1 VSLKAPKSWAAILGG
16 AVLIVV
22 LAQIVPSSLLVLVA
36 VVVAVAA
43 VVVERSRGAARVQEA
58 EANTT
63 ALVAERNALGDIT
76 TGIAHQQAPEKT
88 FELVAK
94 YAAKLV
100 GGTAARLEPLGRAD
114 VRTAPGRVRA
124 IVMAGDE
131 KWGTLVLDGVNATDL
146 PAARL
151 QLLQNLADLAGLAVS
166 TANTRTQLLN
176 EAQRDPLTGL
186 ANQRAFRRELAE
198 EMSRA
203 RRHGRP
209 LALILLDLDNFKSVN
224 ATEGPPGGDRALTE
238 VAKRVRGALRLEA
251 HVARLGG
258 DELAVLLPEC
268 DSNGAYAVAE
278 RVRNAVRAEET
289 AAGNQVTASAG
300 VAALEPSGEGGISA
314 TGTTEELLQAADSAL
329 WSAKRIGGD
338 TTVRFTPKLSETA
351 PVSPETLRSPRA
363 AVARSV

>member
-1 VSLKAPKSWAAILGG
+1 VSLKAPKSWAATLGG
-16 AVLIVV
+16 VVAVVV
-22 LAQIVPSSLLVLVA
+22 FAQIVPSVLLVVIAIGVTAVLV
-36 VVVAVAA
+36 
-43 VVVERSRGAARVQEA
+43 EHNRGATRVLEA
-58 EANTT
+58 EANTA
-63 ALVAERNALGDIT
+63 ALVADRNALGDIT
-76 TGIAHQQAPEKT
+76 TGIAHQQPPEKT

-94 YAAKLV
+94 YAVKLV
-100 GGTAARLEPLGRAD
+100 GGTTARLDPVCRAD

-131 KWGTLVLDGVNATDL
+131 KWGTLVLEGVSANEL

-186 ANQRAFRRELAE
+186 ANQRAFHRELAE

-209 LALILLDLDNFKSVN
+209 LALILIDLDNFKAVN
-224 ATEGPPGGDRALTE
+224 HTEGEAGGDRALVE
-238 VAKRVRGALRLEA
+238 VATRIQDALRLEA

-268 DSNGAYAVAE
+268 DSNGGYAVAE
-278 RVRNAVRAEET
+278 RLRNAVRAEET
-289 AAGNQVTASAG
+289 AAGNRVTASAG
-300 VAALEPSGEGGISA
+300 VAALEPSGESGISA
-314 TGTTEELLQAADSAL
+314 TGTTEDLIQAADSAL

-338 TTVRFTPKLSETA
+338 TTVRFTPKVSQNA

-363 AVARSV
+363 DVAQSV